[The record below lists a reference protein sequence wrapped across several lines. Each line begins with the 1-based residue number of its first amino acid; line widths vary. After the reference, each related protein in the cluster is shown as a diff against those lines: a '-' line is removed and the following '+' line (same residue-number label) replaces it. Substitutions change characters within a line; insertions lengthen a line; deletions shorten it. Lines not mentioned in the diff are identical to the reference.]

1 MPADQ
6 VRQIIEAELG
16 APIDLLF
23 EWLEL
28 DEPLG
33 SASIA
38 QVGRIGRVQPAAAG
52 GSSRLLGQRAVL
64 AVGVRTLRV
73 GAASH
78 ASKFSQVHLSV
89 ASGQLLLLPLPLLL
103 LLLLLPLLLLLDHPA
118 SQPVAR
124 AVGPSAAQPAF
135 WPLCRCTRGSFAA
148 QWRGSSGSPLSSC
161 RFGTSFAAGTPGCP
175 LSPPAAGRRSTCW
188 RPASMGPATG
198 WWQSRWGW
206 GRCEL
211 RVGRG
216 SGGGLWQGCLEAGS
230 VRAGSSQL
238 ALHT

>member
-38 QVGRIGRVQPAAAG
+38 QVGRIGRVEPAAAG

-118 SQPVAR
+118 SQPVAS
-124 AVGPSAAQPAF
+124 AVGPSCCPACLLAALQVHKGKLRCAAARQQRQPPF
-135 WPLCRCTRGSFAA
+135 FLPVWDFLRGGHSGVPAIAPSGRPPVDMLAA
-148 QWRGSSGSPLSSC
+148 C
-161 RFGTSFAAGTPGCP
+161 EH
-175 LSPPAAGRRSTCW
+175 
-188 RPASMGPATG
+188 GPRDGVVAVK
-198 WWQSRWGW
+198 
-206 GRCEL
+206 
-211 RVGRG
+211 VG
-216 SGGGLWQGCLEAGS
+216 LGS
-230 VRAGSSQL
+230 VRAEGGEGL
-238 ALHT
+238 GWWAVAGLPGGR